1 MVEVSLKS
9 ESNRPAWFL
18 SDDPQVSD
26 AIRGRMGMRS
36 NVWRPATD
44 VYELEDAVVVRVE
57 IAGMSD
63 GNFSISLDGRFL
75 TIRGTRPDV
84 LEKRAYHQMEIPFGE
99 FSTDVELAV
108 PVNLDDVNA
117 AYNDGF
123 LKIVLQKIRPQQ
135 VPVKSENGEG

>member
-1 MVEVSLKS
+1 MGVKYQLEPAVCSHFYLQMQGCWKFVGELYMVEVSLKS

-63 GNFSISLDGRFL
+63 GNFSIS
-75 TIRGTRPDV
+75 
-84 LEKRAYHQMEIPFGE
+84 
-99 FSTDVELAV
+99 
-108 PVNLDDVNA
+108 
-117 AYNDGF
+117 
-123 LKIVLQKIRPQQ
+123 
-135 VPVKSENGEG
+135 